1 MSGSFL
7 PKGNMG
13 SSPVLEFPILPR
25 LLSAEEGDSRKG
37 EGWGEGPS
45 FHKHQGV
52 LLEEQT

>member
-1 MSGSFL
+1 
-7 PKGNMG
+7 MG